1 MGTTDFAR
9 PEQRFGYVIADV
21 RVTDVAME
29 IGARD
34 KPRGLM
40 TCAAQEERATGC
52 MKCLR
57 EFLECAQASRIERG
71 HVPEPQDDDRRKRV
85 NVIENW
91 TQFVGGSE

>member
-1 MGTTDFAR
+1 MDFAR
-9 PEQRFGYVIADV
+9 PAHRFRHVIADV

-40 TCAAQEERATGC
+40 TCAAQEKRATSC
-52 MKCLR
+52 TKCLR
-57 EFLECAQASRIERG
+57 EFLERAQASRIERG
-71 HVPEPQDDDRRKRV
+71 HVAKPQDDDRRKSV

-91 TQFVGGSE
+91 TQLVGGSE